1 MPLTD
6 YELAADAAKEII
18 VKMMDN
24 PNNTNLFITSGDFP
38 QGTALANHIG
48 DCYQVL
54 YKKIL
59 SALKAL

>member
-1 MPLTD
+1 MALTD

-24 PNNTNLFITSGDFP
+24 PNNISLFLKGGSMPDGI
-38 QGTALANHIG
+38 ALADHIG
-48 DCYQVL
+48 DCYQAL

-59 SALKAL
+59 STLKAL